1 MKQTRIID
9 GSPIAFKALLLTLT
23 LFAAGVLLFC
33 NSLTP
38 LDRTWLLSAIL
49 VSAAAFFVLSFEK
62 KVEYVKRVDII
73 SIPDNKEE
81 AQAKE
86 GNDRKEGGDCPDRS
100 KSECGTR
107 RGKSNRTTCR
117 GGKGE

>member
-62 KVEYVKRVDII
+62 KVEYVKRVDMI
-73 SIPDNKEE
+73 SIPDN
-81 AQAKE
+81 
-86 GNDRKEGGDCPDRS
+86 
-100 KSECGTR
+100 
-107 RGKSNRTTCR
+107 
-117 GGKGE
+117 